1 VEGVHSIAAKLQEAL
16 TADVPDSVVQR
27 LRGIS
32 IASLTQDLQRLG
44 LHGQYLPGVLPRN
57 THTHFAGRAV
67 TVRCLPARED
77 VNKVL
82 PQLGESLQR
91 LAYEETSAG
100 QVLVFD
106 ARGNLDGGI
115 GGDIFASRLA
125 HNGAAALVTDGAI
138 RDQPAMQ
145 AVNLPVFARSDH
157 PRTFGEVHVP
167 VDINVPIQCA
177 GVLILPGD
185 ILVGDEEGVV
195 AVPPAVAEKLAD
207 AGEERER
214 MDAFTLAKIAQGA
227 PLRDAFPPRG
237 ALREEYEAL
246 RRQQA

>member
-1 VEGVHSIAAKLQEAL
+1 MDGIVSIAADLQAAL
-16 TADVPDSVVQR
+16 GTECPDSVITR
-27 LRGIS
+27 LGKVS
-32 IASLTQDLQRLG
+32 IASLIQDLQRLG
-44 LHGQYLPGVLPRN
+44 LHQQYLAGVLPRN
-57 THTHFAGRAV
+57 AHRHFAGRAV

-77 VNKVL
+77 VSRVL

-125 HNGAAALVTDGAI
+125 KNGAAALVTDGAI

-145 AVNLPVFARSDH
+145 VVDLPVFARGDH

-167 VDINVPIQCA
+167 IDINVPIQCA
-177 GVLILPGD
+177 GVLIMPGD
-185 ILVGDEEGVV
+185 ILVGGEEGVV
-195 AVPPAVAEKLAD
+195 VVPPAVAEKLAD

-214 MDAFTLAKIAQGA
+214 MDAFTLVKIAEGA
-227 PLRDAFPPRG
+227 LLRDAFPPRG
-237 ALREEYEAL
+237 TLREEYEAT
-246 RRQQA
+246 RTRGQ